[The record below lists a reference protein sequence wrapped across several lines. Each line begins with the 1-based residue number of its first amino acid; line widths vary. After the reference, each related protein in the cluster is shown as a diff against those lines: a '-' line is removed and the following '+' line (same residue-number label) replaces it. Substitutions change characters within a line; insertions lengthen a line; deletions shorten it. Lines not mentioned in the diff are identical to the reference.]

1 MRFESKHL
9 LVVFVLF
16 WLGARPVQ
24 AQDFGFGIKAS
35 TLGIGVDGA
44 YAINDRFSLRGG
56 VGFVT
61 SGSVLNDL
69 LPDEIEGVEA
79 TSQLPSPSFTLGV
92 DVRVAGPFRV
102 MGGLLFQSD
111 DYTAFGELNDE
122 AEIGDGTYFPPGSL
136 NLTLNQRSVKPFIG
150 IGFGEVHRTGLGFF
164 ADLALA
170 FGGGGS
176 VVLGASEELTS
187 VPGFNEDLAVEEA
200 RLNDEWGSLKS
211 LYPVV
216 QFGVSYGFS
225 R

>member
-1 MRFESKHL
+1 MRLTSKCLALAL
-9 LVVFVLF
+9 LLF
-16 WLGARPVQ
+16 SVSPGPTR
-24 AQDFGFGIKAS
+24 AQEFGFGIKAS
-35 TLGIGVDGA
+35 TLGIGFDGA
-44 YAINDRFSLRGG
+44 YAVNDRFSVRGG

-69 LPDEIEGVEA
+69 LPDEIEGVQA

-111 DYTAFGELNDE
+111 DYVALGDLDGETD
-122 AEIGDGTYFPPGSL
+122 IGDGTYFPPGSL
-136 NLTLNQRSVKPFIG
+136 DLTLDQRSVKPFLG
-150 IGFGEVHRTGLGFF
+150 IGFGNVHRTGLGFF
-164 ADLALA
+164 VDLALA
-170 FGGGGS
+170 FGAGGN
-176 VVLGASEELTS
+176 VVLGASEDLTS
-187 VPGFNEDLAVEEA
+187 IPGFDEDLALEEA